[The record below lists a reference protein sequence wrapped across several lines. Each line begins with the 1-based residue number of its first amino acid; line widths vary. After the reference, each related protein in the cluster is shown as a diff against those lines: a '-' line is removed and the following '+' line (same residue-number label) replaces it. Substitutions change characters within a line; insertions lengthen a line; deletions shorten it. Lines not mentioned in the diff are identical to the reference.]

1 MRRRHIGCIDG
12 RVLEVR
18 MEVDQWVIDLD
29 GSEARLS
36 LEAAGRLAQMLTLV
50 DRTPKPE
57 PIQPIELPPTEGE
70 TSPGTG
76 RGQRH
81 RHYPVTIND
90 LVEASLLAPLSILT
104 FRREGRVYEAL
115 VTDEGML
122 LVGDREFDTPSG
134 AAKHA
139 AGTTSEPGWD
149 VWSIGGKTLAD
160 LRWRLLALRFPEPR
174 AGWSEDYIKEKRRAA
189 VRWVEYALGKGLDP
203 GRRDETALAD
213 HFGSRGFTES
223 TSSVYRHHLRQWF
236 QEYGPLN

>member
-1 MRRRHIGCIDG
+1 M
-12 RVLEVR
+12 
-18 MEVDQWVIDLD
+18 
-29 GSEARLS
+29 
-36 LEAAGRLAQMLTLV
+36 
-50 DRTPKPE
+50 
-57 PIQPIELPPTEGE
+57 
-70 TSPGTG
+70 
-76 RGQRH
+76 
-81 RHYPVTIND
+81 
-90 LVEASLLAPLSILT
+90 
-104 FRREGRVYEAL
+104 

-149 VWSIGGKTLAD
+149 VWSIEGKPLAD

-203 GRRDETALAD
+203 GRQDETALAD
-213 HFGSRGFTES
+213 HFGSFGFTES
-223 TSSVYRHHLRQWF
+223 TSALYRHHLRQWF